1 MSESDPSSAD
11 TTTPEWVRT
20 FVDAV
25 QYCLVMTVSMSGPV
39 PTEQIRQLPTPEL
52 ALRLL
57 TSLAR
62 SSRAISAN
70 SMLRGA
76 EQAFAHNGEQDA
88 KALLSRLAD
97 AWAWLEAHA
106 LIGPHAQSTTSWQQ
120 VTEAGRD
127 LATNQAAVAK
137 VWAEE
142 RLAGALD
149 PALNDKVRPIFNLGD
164 YETACF
170 AAMKTVEVEVRK
182 ASGLDASVIGVDLM
196 RQAFK
201 PDGGPLTDKQAHPGE
216 RVAVMELFAGSIGAF
231 KNPPSH
237 RTVHFD
243 DAVEAAEIVQLADLL
258 LRLLRRAEARKA

>member
-1 MSESDPSSAD
+1 MIGVTLSGYLRSVSVGRL
-11 TTTPEWVRT
+11 TTH
-20 FVDAV
+20 
-25 QYCLVMTVSMSGPV
+25 L
-39 PTEQIRQLPTPEL
+39 
-52 ALRLL
+52 
-57 TSLAR
+57 
-62 SSRAISAN
+62 
-70 SMLRGA
+70 
-76 EQAFAHNGEQDA
+76 
-88 KALLSRLAD
+88 LAD

-106 LIGPHAQSTTSWQQ
+106 LIGPHAQNTTSSWQQ

-127 LATNQAAVAK
+127 LATNPAAVAR

-142 RLAGALD
+142 RLAVALD
-149 PALNDKVRPIFNLGD
+149 PALNDKVRPIFNVGD

-231 KNPPSH
+231 KDPPSH
-237 RTVHFD
+237 RRRRGSRRDRPIGRLV
-243 DAVEAAEIVQLADLL
+243 VKAAAP
-258 LRLLRRAEARKA
+258 R